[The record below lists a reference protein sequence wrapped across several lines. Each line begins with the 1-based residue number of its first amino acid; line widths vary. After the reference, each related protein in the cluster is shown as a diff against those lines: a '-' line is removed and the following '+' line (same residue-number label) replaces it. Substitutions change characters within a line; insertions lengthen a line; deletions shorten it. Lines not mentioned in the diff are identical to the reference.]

1 MNRPFDDPGKL
12 ASGWREQL
20 GALLTTLQSWPWMDT
35 VRTLAR
41 RFREDRLGITASS
54 LTFTTLI
61 ALVPL
66 VTVMLAVFSAFPMF
80 GQFQLA
86 LQTYFFQSLVP
97 DQIARPVLT
106 ALTQFASK
114 SRSLG
119 SVGLAILVF
128 TALALMLT
136 IDRTLNGIWRVRR
149 PRPIA
154 RRIFIYWAAATLG
167 PLVLGISLSLTSY
180 ALSASRGLVAAMPGG
195 VGFVLHVLEFGLL
208 AFGVAALFRHVPNT
222 HVRWRHALAGGLFV
236 ALGFQFAKEALGWYL
251 ASIPSYSAV
260 YGAFATVPIL
270 LVWIYVSW
278 VIVLLGAVIAAY
290 APSLQ
295 MHLTS
300 LPDTPGRRF
309 ELALELLGELNQ
321 ARQSNARGLT
331 GGALARDLRTDPLQV
346 EAVLE
351 LLVRIDWVGRLD
363 EADAARYLLL
373 CNPAQTPL
381 HPLVERLLLAPSQ
394 ALEAFWRNAALDRI
408 VLSEV
413 LRPARVSP

>member
-1 MNRPFDDPGKL
+1 MKRPYDDPGKL
-12 ASGWREQL
+12 APSWREQL
-20 GALLTTLQSWPWMDT
+20 AELLAALQSWPWMDT
-35 VRTLAR
+35 VHTLAR

-61 ALVPL
+61 ALVPM

-80 GQFQLA
+80 GKFQAA

-167 PLVLGISLSLTSY
+167 PLLLGISLSLTSY
-180 ALSASRGLVAAMPGG
+180 ALSASRGLVSAMPGE
-195 VGFVLHVLEFGLL
+195 VGIVLNVLEFGLL
-208 AFGVAALFRHVPNT
+208 ALGVAALFRHVPNT
-222 HVRWRHALAGGLFV
+222 HVRWRHALAGGVFV
-236 ALGFQFAKEALGWYL
+236 ALGFQLAKEALGWYL

-278 VIVLLGAVIAAY
+278 VIVLLGAVVAAY

-295 MHLTS
+295 MQVAS

-309 ELALELLGELNQ
+309 ELAIELLRELQQ
-321 ARQSNARGLT
+321 ARRSEAHGLT
-331 GGALARDLRTDPLQV
+331 GGALARALRTDPLQV

-351 LLVRIDWVGRLD
+351 VLVQIDWVGRLD

-373 CNPAQTPL
+373 CDPAHTALQ
-381 HPLVERLLLAPSQ
+381 PLVERLLLAPSPTLQ
-394 ALEAFWRNAALDRI
+394 PFWRSAALDRI
-408 VLSEV
+408 HLGEV
-413 LRPARVSP
+413 LRAA